1 MKILAIYAGSFN
13 PLHKGHL
20 NIVDKME
27 AIFGYGN
34 CMIAIGVNPSKMD
47 GSLQEQ
53 SEMVRSAA
61 VLSQKLDMSVEVY
74 TTFLHE
80 LIEKKESEGY
90 KVVLVRGLRNGD
102 DLNYEDNQLKFIRDF
117 KKDINVVFIRCDE
130 QFEHI
135 SSSAI
140 RQLEKFRTGS
150 ADKYIVK
157 WEE

>member
-1 MKILAIYAGSFN
+1 MKTLAIYAGSFN
-13 PLHKGHL
+13 PFHKGHL

-34 CMIAIGVNPSKMD
+34 CMIAIGVNPAKMT

-53 SEMVRSAA
+53 SEMLRRSTE
-61 VLSQKLDMSVEVY
+61 LSQRLDMPVEVY

-130 QFEHI
+130 QYEHI

-140 RQLEKFRTGS
+140 RQLESFRSGS
-150 ADKYIVK
+150 ASQYIVDLS
-157 WEE
+157 